1 MEKKEALTSKNN
13 PGLVCSIC
21 GGRLPE
27 RADPRGR
34 SAHYCSASCRREA
47 ARRREAAQIAQERAD
62 AHAKGV
68 TAGRAQGRR
77 EGYESG
83 YAAGVE
89 DGRAQERGELPR
101 QDVLPDAEGQ
111 GLGPAAARA
120 LSRDMGSGAPLKKPP
135 RPNS

>member
-1 MEKKEALTSKNN
+1 MTSKNN
-13 PGLVCSIC
+13 PGLVCAVC

-34 SAHYCSASCRREA
+34 VAHYCSAACRREA

-68 TAGRAQGRR
+68 RAGRAQGRR

-83 YAAGVE
+83 YVAGVE
-89 DGRAQERGELPR
+89 DGRAMERGELPR
-101 QDVLPDAEGQ
+101 QDVIPAAEGQ
-111 GLGPAAARA
+111 GLGPAARSA
-120 LSRDMGSGAPLKKPP
+120 LRRDMGAGATPKKPP

>member
-34 SAHYCSASCRREA
+34 VAHYCSAACRREA
-47 ARRREAAQIAQERAD
+47 ARRREAAERA
-62 AHAKGV
+62 AERSAAYAEGYEKGRV
-68 TAGRAQGRR
+68 RGRR
-77 EGYESG
+77 EGREKG

-89 DGRAQERGELPR
+89 DGRAQERGELAR
-101 QDVLPDAEGQ
+101 QDAIPDAEGQ
-111 GLGPAAARA
+111 GLGPAARA
-120 LSRDMGSGAPLKKPP
+120 LRRDMGAGATPKKPP